1 MQLRN
6 VLIVVSDIE
15 KSKRFYTQLF
25 GLQVLADFGSNII
38 LSEGLVL
45 QEKEAWE
52 TLLGTSAG
60 FGGNQSEL
68 YFEENAMEAFVE
80 RLYSYEETVSIVNEL
95 QDQERWVIRI
105 YDPDKHLIEVAESFE
120 HAKRRKREYKDEGHR
135 LDASLMF

>member
-25 GLQVLADFGSNII
+25 GLQVLADFRSNII

-120 HAKRRKREYKDEGHR
+120 HAKRRKRE
-135 LDASLMF
+135 

>member
-52 TLLGTSAG
+52 TLLGISAG

-120 HAKRRKREYKDEGHR
+120 HAKRRKREYKD
-135 LDASLMF
+135 

>member
-120 HAKRRKREYKDEGHR
+120 HAKRRKRE
-135 LDASLMF
+135 

>member
-45 QEKEAWE
+45 QEKAVWE
-52 TLLGTSAG
+52 ELIGTSAEL
-60 FGGNQSEL
+60 GGNQSEL

-120 HAKRRKREYKDEGHR
+120 HAKRRKRE
-135 LDASLMF
+135 

>member
-6 VLIVVSDIE
+6 VLIVVNDIE

-120 HAKRRKREYKDEGHR
+120 HAKRRKREYKD
-135 LDASLMF
+135 

>member
-120 HAKRRKREYKDEGHR
+120 HAKRRKREYKD
-135 LDASLMF
+135 

>member
-25 GLQVLADFGSNII
+25 GLQVLADFGNNII

-45 QEKEAWE
+45 QEKEAWQA
-52 TLLGTSAG
+52 LIGTSAE

-68 YFEENAMEAFVE
+68 YFEENAMEVFVE
-80 RLYSYEETVSIVNEL
+80 RLRSYEETVSIVNEL

-105 YDPDKHLIEVAESFE
+105 CDPDQHLIEVAESFE
-120 HAKRRKREYKDEGHR
+120 HARQRKMLK
-135 LDASLMF
+135 

>member
-120 HAKRRKREYKDEGHR
+120 HAKRRKSEYKD
-135 LDASLMF
+135 

>member
-105 YDPDKHLIEVAESFE
+105 YDPDKHLIEGAESFE
-120 HAKRRKREYKDEGHR
+120 HAKRRKRE
-135 LDASLMF
+135 

>member
-52 TLLGTSAG
+52 TLLGISAG

-120 HAKRRKREYKDEGHR
+120 HAKRRKRE
-135 LDASLMF
+135 